1 MTLEQYYLGRPA
13 HASYLIGDAET
24 RIAAV
29 VHPQRDVDGYIE
41 DAPKLGLTIKHF
53 CLTHF
58 HADFLAS
65 HLELRDKVGA
75 QILLEAKA
83 DPDYA
88 FLPMTQGST
97 VEMDSARLQVNGEM
111 AT

>member
-1 MTLEQYYLGRPA
+1 MTLEQYYLGCPA

-24 RIAAV
+24 RIAAGA
-29 VHPQRDVDGYIE
+29 PPLRDVDGYIE

-58 HADFLAS
+58 HADFLAD
-65 HLELRDKVGA
+65 HLDLRGKVVA
-75 QILLEAKA
+75 QIHLGAKA

-88 FLPMTQGST
+88 FLPMAEGST
-97 VEMDSARLQVNGEM
+97 VEMDSALLQANGEM